1 MEVIRE
7 FCDIRDRLVKENLVT
22 ALYRAFGLH
31 ADRQAQLFLPKPVA
45 LRSELVVWVV
55 TISSLIAPVA
65 S

>member
-45 LRSELVVWVV
+45 LLK
-55 TISSLIAPVA
+55 L
-65 S
+65 